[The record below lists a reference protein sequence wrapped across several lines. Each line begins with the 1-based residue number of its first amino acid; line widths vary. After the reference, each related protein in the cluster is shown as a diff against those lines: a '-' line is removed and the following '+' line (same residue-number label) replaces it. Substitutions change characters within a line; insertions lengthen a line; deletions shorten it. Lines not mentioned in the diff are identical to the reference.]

1 MIGARRLLEWGDRE
15 EGRRR
20 AARHALARIPP
31 WLVSGLA
38 GALLAAEI
46 LRRAGVLGE
55 AAAAG
60 STAGSA
66 LGLWLAVTGAVHV
79 LVLFG
84 SPHRLFWRSDA
95 AIHTRLPIAGGP
107 LFRLALVRSARSA
120 ARASLACALGA
131 LAFGPAQGWAV
142 TGRLI
147 ELVAICGLVAG
158 LLGPSVAL
166 MAGAVVASDKAQ
178 ALLGQLGGEF
188 DAPRTSWLGIL
199 PGVAAT
205 ALILFLIAL
214 VPWAANP
221 ASSTA
226 RPELALPAGVLIPL
240 LATAWALRAAGRV
253 MPAALREVSALDQVR
268 LAHVD
273 RSTASKLERAWFGA
287 LLGPRARHL
296 ADKDARLT
304 RRRYPSPYFLGPL
317 GVLVLWIIAATGSAT
332 SLPWAGAILFGIA
345 FYAALVARRLVVA
358 PVEIPRLLRTLPIEA
373 SEVFSAKRAAVL
385 LRAITWPVLGG
396 VPLALR
402 SPDPV
407 AAWVLVGGAALVAAV
422 GGILAAREE
431 V

>member
-1 MIGARRLLEWGDRE
+1 MIGARRLLEWGDLE

-46 LRRAGVLGE
+46 LRRTGALGD

-60 STAGSA
+60 SSAGSA
-66 LGLWLAVTGAVHV
+66 LSMWLAVTGAAHV

-95 AIHTRLPIAGGP
+95 ALHTRLPIAGGP

-120 ARASLACALGA
+120 SRASLACGLGA
-131 LAFGPAQGWAV
+131 LAFGPAVGWAV
-142 TGRLI
+142 AARLL
-147 ELVAICGLVAG
+147 ELVVIAGLAAG

-178 ALLGQLGGEF
+178 AMLGQVAGEF
-188 DAPRTSWLGIL
+188 SAPRTSWLGVL

-205 ALILFLIAL
+205 ALILLLIVL

-221 ASSTA
+221 ASSAA
-226 RPELALPAGVLIPL
+226 RVELALSAGLLVPL
-240 LATAWALRAAGRV
+240 VATAWALRAADRV

-268 LAHVD
+268 LAHVN
-273 RSTASKLERAWFGA
+273 RSTASVLERVWFGV
-287 LLGPRARHL
+287 LLGARARHL

-317 GVLVLWIIAATGSAT
+317 GVLVLWIMAATGGASA
-332 SLPWAGAILFGIA
+332 LPWAGAILFGLA
-345 FYAALVARRLVVA
+345 FYAAIVARRLVVA
-358 PVEIPRLLRTLPIEA
+358 PVELPRLLRTLPIHA

-385 LRAITWPVLGG
+385 LRAMTWPVVGG
-396 VPLALR
+396 VPFALR

-407 AAWVLVGGAALVAAV
+407 AAWLLVVGAAIVAAV
-422 GGILAAREE
+422 GGILVAREE